1 MSFYNAGEGRVLKAT
16 EQGRDPDSCTAH
28 GDYAAA
34 VLRYAHVYDSLEE
47 A

>member
-1 MSFYNAGEGRVLKAT
+1 VLQAI

-34 VLRYAHVYDSLEE
+34 VLRYAAIYKSLE
-47 A
+47 AA